1 MGKNCFIAFK
11 NITDTYVLPKQF
23 TFPFYY
29 EPHPLCILASQEL
42 QQYLKTQNEW
52 HHNFGI
58 TKNEIE
64 PIGKMFGVLLVQNT
78 KNEIGYLAAFS
89 GKLAGVN
96 ELSFFVPPIFDMLDE
111 NGFYKKEEAI
121 LNTLNDEIEQL
132 EQNPKISELKQLLQS
147 ENEQSVK
154 AISKYRQQIIEN
166 RKKRKIKRIEAE
178 EKLSPKAYHITKED
192 LAKESIKEKNELK
205 KQTIY
210 WKERIQKIEL
220 ELEEITS
227 KITQK
232 RKDRKK
238 RSNALQKKLFEQ
250 YHFLNIEG
258 ETKSLNQIFNETPQ
272 GTPPAAAGECSAP
285 KLLQYAFENKFKPL
299 AMAEFWWGE
308 SPNSSIRKHGHF
320 YPRMPGQM
328 STYFKT
334 HAQGNERR

>member
-1 MGKNCFIAFK
+1 MLKNCFIPFK
-11 NITDTYVLPKQF
+11 NKTDTHVLPKQF

-58 TKNEIE
+58 SKNEIE

-96 ELSFFVPPIFDMLDE
+96 QLSFFVPPIYDMLNE

-121 LNTLNDEIEQL
+121 LNTFNDEIEQL

-154 AISKYRQQIIEN
+154 AISKYRQQIIEK

-178 EKLSPKAYHITKED
+178 EKLSPKAYNITKED
-192 LAKESIKEKNELK
+192 LAKESIKEKTSLRNKQFTGKNEFK
-205 KQTIY
+205 K
-210 WKERIQKIEL
+210 
-220 ELEEITS
+220 
-227 KITQK
+227 
-232 RKDRKK
+232 
-238 RSNALQKKLFEQ
+238 
-250 YHFLNIEG
+250 
-258 ETKSLNQIFNETPQ
+258 
-272 GTPPAAAGECSAP
+272 
-285 KLLQYAFENKFKPL
+285 
-299 AMAEFWWGE
+299 
-308 SPNSSIRKHGHF
+308 
-320 YPRMPGQM
+320 
-328 STYFKT
+328 
-334 HAQGNERR
+334 